1 MVLMHVI
8 DPTDSTDSIPAIN
21 EFWNNSKLI
30 FQAPEEYV
38 NWTFI
43 FLDSGPS
50 GFGPTSVYT
59 NRSISSTS
67 NCISYPVA
75 HGGDGSTQNLTVLRD
90 GSGDEFDIQVPTRAG
105 INQTTF
111 FTDPEASC
119 GPRCSIIEAFEAS
132 EPQSFYYNCTSTVG
146 NVVNATLPEHDVG
159 VLLRQLASSGIA
171 LQGQSNFI
179 FREKLPTLKLPV
191 S

>member
-90 GSGDEFDIQVPTRAG
+90 GSGDIQVPTRAG